1 MADSA
6 AVTTAMGTELTAAQR
21 KRRQGILTAASSLA
35 VKGGYEA
42 VQMRD
47 VAEKA
52 GVALGT
58 LYRYFPSKTHLL
70 ISLMQDMTA
79 GLVRATARRPPVGD
93 TSVDRVIVL
102 LESANKGL
110 QSTPGLAEAMIRS
123 IMFADASAAADVDAV
138 TAMTAQALS
147 IAIHGE
153 PTTPTAEEA
162 TITRIIGHVW
172 WSNILGWLAGRSSAE
187 QMSDELAITVRRLL
201 A

>member
-1 MADSA
+1 MADQA
-6 AVTTAMGTELTAAQR
+6 ALTDDLTDAQQRRRVAILDAAR
-21 KRRQGILTAASSLA
+21 ALA
-35 VKGGYEA
+35 TKGGYDA

-70 ISLMQDMTA
+70 IAVMQDMSA
-79 GLVRATARRPPVGD
+79 ALVRATARRPPVGD
-93 TSVDRVIVL
+93 APADRVIAL
-102 LESANKGL
+102 LDAANAGL
-110 QSTPGLAEAMIRS
+110 QRTPGLAEAMIRS

-138 TAMTAQALS
+138 TNMTAEALV

-153 PTTPTAEEA
+153 QRPPSADDA
-162 TITRIIGHVW
+162 TLARIIGHVW
-172 WSNILGWLAGRSSAE
+172 WSNILGWLSGRSSAS
-187 QMSDELAITVRRLL
+187 QMADELALTARRLL

>member
-1 MADSA
+1 MADTA
-6 AVTTAMGTELTAAQR
+6 AVATLDADLTPAQQRRRDAILDAAR
-21 KRRQGILTAASSLA
+21 SLA
-35 VKGGYEA
+35 TKGGYDA

-52 GVALGT
+52 EVALGT

-70 ISLMQDMTA
+70 IYVMQDMTA
-79 GLVRATARRPPVGD
+79 GLVRATGKRPPAGA
-93 TSVDRVIVL
+93 TPADRVIAL
-102 LESANKGL
+102 LDGANEGLRSA
-110 QSTPGLAEAMIRS
+110 PGLAEAMIRS
-123 IMFADASAAADVDAV
+123 IMFADASAADDVDAV
-138 TAMTAQALS
+138 TNLTAQALC

-153 PTTPTAEEA
+153 PTAPTAEDA

-187 QMSDELAITVRRLL
+187 QMNEELAITARRLL